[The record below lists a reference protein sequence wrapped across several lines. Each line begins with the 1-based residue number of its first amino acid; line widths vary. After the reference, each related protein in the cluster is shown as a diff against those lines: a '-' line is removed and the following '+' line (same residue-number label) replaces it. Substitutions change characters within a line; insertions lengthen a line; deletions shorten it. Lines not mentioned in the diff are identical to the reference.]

1 MLPVYEEHAG
11 QDLTDNEEIEDYKS
25 QFLTL

>member
-11 QDLTDNEEIEDYKS
+11 QDLTDNDEAEDYNA
-25 QFLTL
+25 QIHTL